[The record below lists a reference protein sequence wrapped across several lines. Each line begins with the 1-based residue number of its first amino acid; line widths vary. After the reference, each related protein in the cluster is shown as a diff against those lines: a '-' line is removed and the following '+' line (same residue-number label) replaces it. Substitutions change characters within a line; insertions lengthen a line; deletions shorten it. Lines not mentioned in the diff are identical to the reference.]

1 MKKFAGIF
9 LIAMLGSATG
19 IGAYKY
25 FFEPKQFVRLDASTP
40 AVFSKYD
47 GANATFP
54 SFTHAVEM
62 AKPGVV
68 HIKSI
73 VGSSS
78 PKKGGQWDM
87 FGPFGSPYGGGGV
100 ASGSGVIISANGY
113 IATNNHVVEH
123 SRELTVILPDNHT
136 YKAEVVGTDP
146 STDLALLKIDAEN
159 LPFVEMGNSDDVQIG
174 EWVVAIGNPLEL
186 TSTVTAGIVSAKGR
200 DLRLLNDQQYRIES
214 FIQTDAA
221 VNPGNS
227 GGALVDVNGKL
238 VGINT
243 AIASQTGMYQGYS
256 FAVPAA
262 IVKKIMDDLL
272 QYGEVRRGILG
283 INIENIDSD
292 KAEELSLSTLQ
303 GAYVAG
309 VSKGSGAEKGGIEK
323 GDVITAVNDKAI
335 ANTSELQEH
344 VARCRPGDKVKVK
357 LLRKDDEKEV
367 SIVLGKIDKVASD
380 TDISTRN
387 YGKDQDDEEEDESST
402 FESSSSLRELSAT
415 EKSNLGID
423 NGVKIDK
430 PGAELARGGIKT
442 GFVITKINGKVAT
455 SPEMVEKEIKA
466 AKAKG
471 TVSIEGLYK
480 KDTYA
485 SFQFTM

>member
-9 LIAMLGSATG
+9 FVAMLGSATG

-25 FFEPKQFVRLDASTP
+25 FFEPKQFVQLNSSTP
-40 AVFSKYD
+40 TVFSKYE
-47 GANATFP
+47 GTNTSFP
-54 SFTHAVEM
+54 TFTHAVEM

-73 VGSSS
+73 VGAS
-78 PKKGGQWDM
+78 PKRNSQWDM
-87 FGPFGSPYGGGGV
+87 FSPFGSPGGV

-113 IATNNHVVEH
+113 IATNNHVVENA
-123 SRELTVILPDNHT
+123 RELTVILPDNHT
-136 YKAEVVGTDP
+136 YKAEVIGTDP
-146 STDLALLKIDAEN
+146 STDLALLKVDAEN
-159 LPFVEMGNSDDVQIG
+159 LPFVEMGNSDDIKIG

-292 KAEELSLSTLQ
+292 KAEENNLSTLQ

-309 VSKGSGAEKGGIEK
+309 VSKGSGAEKGGIQT
-323 GDVITAVNDKAI
+323 GDVIVSVNDKTI

-357 LLRKDDEKEV
+357 LLRKATEKEV
-367 SIVLGKIDKVASD
+367 SIVLGKIEKAASES
-380 TDISTRN
+380 DISSRSF
-387 YGKDQDDEEEDESST
+387 GRSDDDEDIADVESGT
-402 FESSSSLRELSAT
+402 TLRELSAS
-415 EKSNLGID
+415 EKSALDIEE
-423 NGVKIDK
+423 GVKVEK
-430 PGAELARGGIKT
+430 PGVELARGGIKS
-442 GFVITKINGKVAT
+442 GFVITKLNGKSVT
-455 SPEMVEKEIKA
+455 SQAMAEREIKA
-466 AKAKG
+466 AKQKG
-471 TVSIEGLYK
+471 MIAIEGLYK

-485 SFQFTM
+485 SFQFTF